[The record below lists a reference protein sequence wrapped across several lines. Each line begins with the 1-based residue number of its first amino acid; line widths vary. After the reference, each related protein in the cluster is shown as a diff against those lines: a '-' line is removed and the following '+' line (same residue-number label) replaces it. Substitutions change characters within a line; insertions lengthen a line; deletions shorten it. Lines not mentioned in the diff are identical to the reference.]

1 MDSQR
6 RRALS
11 DFYREEFLR
20 HLHHLQLCGMVTSR
34 SHEAVHRAYQRFATD
49 LDRICAQ
56 DEFPAVAESLL
67 QSFDTLTRLSKLEP
81 RHTH

>member
-1 MDSQR
+1 MDPAR

-20 HLHHLQLCGMVTSR
+20 HLHHLQLAGLVTSR
-34 SHEAVHRAYQRFATD
+34 SQAAVDRAYQRFATD
-49 LDRICAQ
+49 LERICAQ

-67 QSFDTLTRLSKLEP
+67 QRFDTLTRLSKLEP
-81 RHTH
+81 RQSH

>member
-20 HLHHLQLCGMVTSR
+20 HLEHLQLCGMVTSR
-34 SHEAVHRAYQRFATD
+34 SQEAVDRAYQRFATD
-49 LDRICAQ
+49 LDRICSQ

-67 QSFDTLTRLSKLEP
+67 ERFDTLTRLSKLEP
-81 RHTH
+81 RQSH

>member
-20 HLHHLQLCGMVTSR
+20 HLEHLQLCGMVTSR
-34 SHEAVHRAYQRFATD
+34 SQEAVHRAYRRFATD
-49 LDRICAQ
+49 LDRICAR

-67 QSFDTLTRLSKLEP
+67 ERFDTLTRLSKLEP
-81 RHTH
+81 RQSH